1 MISTMIQWQTPVR
14 RPLHLRSFNRGSNI
28 GLAGCGMRL
37 KIEAGCGI
45 REIVKAGCGMKTER
59 RDRDMLCFVGGIRDR
74 TGICE
79 IIT

>member
-1 MISTMIQWQTPVR
+1 MKLCCDRVLCDYFDKGRDQ
-14 RPLHLRSFNRGSNI
+14 RGSNI

-45 REIVKAGCGMKTER
+45 REILKAGCGIKTER

-74 TGICE
+74 MGICE
-79 IIT
+79 IIS

>member
-1 MISTMIQWQTPVR
+1 
-14 RPLHLRSFNRGSNI
+14 
-28 GLAGCGMRL
+28 MRL

-45 REIVKAGCGMKTER
+45 REILKSGCGMKTER
-59 RDRDMLCFVGGIRDR
+59 RDRDMLPFVGGIRDR